1 VRLLKDRC
9 IIEVQSQADFHCSLL
24 SRYAKNGPGRIVTCS
39 ALTTRSAVEFG
50 IVSLSLKYARPPL
63 SAARYMPTLPFLQ
76 LISIQQE
83 FVEKNSLMNVLR
95 VLVKRKTPK
104 PWAKIIDVAEPWY

>member
-1 VRLLKDRC
+1 
-9 IIEVQSQADFHCSLL
+9 
-24 SRYAKNGPGRIVTCS
+24 
-39 ALTTRSAVEFG
+39 
-50 IVSLSLKYARPPL
+50 
-63 SAARYMPTLPFLQ
+63 MPTLPFLQ